1 MHTAHCGCSGAEA
14 PGFRDFP
21 GLLTAKEN
29 RNGSRRTL
37 PHQNHLLSCTILLS
51 PWNFQAVRLC
61 GVNVL
66 PSHHRMSLSPAPP
79 AQTTPADLPRVLGAS
94 QATAIVVGTI
104 IGSGIFLVPSEMMRD
119 AGSSAL
125 VYLAWIVGGLLS
137 LFGAMTYAEL
147 GAMLPYAGGEYVY
160 LRGAYGDT
168 TAFLYMWTWFAVA
181 KPASI
186 AAVTLGLARTLGVF
200 PAFHWLTAHVPGL
213 PLLWSQLFAIAVTW
227 FMTGLNY
234 LGIKKAGDFQL
245 VFTILKAVLI
255 LVVVG
260 FCFASAAGSFVNFT
274 TSLPHAPGGFSG
286 FMLALIA
293 TLWAYDGWNDLTM
306 VAGEVRQPERNLP
319 IALIGGLFI
328 VGALFMA
335 TNAAIQYILPAA
347 QIAASERPAVAALS
361 VVAGPGGAG
370 FVAAAMALSIFVTLN
385 GTVMSGARVPFAA
398 ARDRLFFAQF
408 AHIHPRFQ
416 SPSTSLIVQGSLS
429 TILLLFLSQFQ
440 KQFELAVFAEW
451 LFYMLTTTTVFFY
464 RRRRPDLARP
474 YRVWGYPVL
483 PAIFVLCAGFVLIW
497 SFAGN
502 FKGSLLGTGLILLGL
517 PFLWIV
523 RRRYGASIPADLSHA
538 PSSSD

>member
-1 MHTAHCGCSGAEA
+1 MS
-14 PGFRDFP
+14 
-21 GLLTAKEN
+21 
-29 RNGSRRTL
+29 
-37 PHQNHLLSCTILLS
+37 Q
-51 PWNFQAVRLC
+51 
-61 GVNVL
+61 
-66 PSHHRMSLSPAPP
+66 SHSSQ
-79 AQTTPADLPRVLGAS
+79 AQTPPDLPRVLGAS

-104 IGSGIFLVPSEMMRD
+104 IGSGIFLVPREMMRD
-119 AGSSAL
+119 VGSSSL

-160 LRGAYGDT
+160 LRGVYGDS

-186 AAVTLGLARTLGVF
+186 AAVTSGLARTLGVF
-200 PAFHWLTAHVPGL
+200 PALHGLTEHVPGL
-213 PLLWSQLFAIAVTW
+213 PLLWSQVFAIAVTW

-245 VFTILKAVLI
+245 VFTILKGVLI
-255 LVVVG
+255 LIVAAA
-260 FCFASAAGSFVNFT
+260 CFASAGSWGNFAT
-274 TSLPHAPGGFSG
+274 GVPDAVGGFKG
-286 FMLALIA
+286 FMAALIA

-306 VAGEVRQPERNLP
+306 VAGEVRRPERSLP

-347 QIAASERPAVAALS
+347 QIAASQRPAVAALL
-361 VVAGPGGAG
+361 VASGPRAAG

-385 GTVMSGARVPFAA
+385 GTVMSGARIPFAA
-398 ARDRLFFAQF
+398 ARDRLFFSQF

-416 SPSTSLIVQGSLS
+416 SPSTSLVVQGMLS
-429 TILLLFLSQFQ
+429 SVLLLFLSQFQ
-440 KQFELAVFAEW
+440 DHFELAVFAEW
-451 LFYMLTTTTVFFY
+451 LFYMLTASTVFVY
-464 RRRRPDLARP
+464 RKRHPEFARP

-483 PAIFVLCAGFVLIW
+483 PAAFVASAAVVLGS

-502 FKGSLLGTGLILLGL
+502 WKDSLVATGIVVLGI
-517 PFLWIV
+517 PVLWLV
-523 RRRYGASIPADLSHA
+523 RRKYGASTETTA
-538 PSSSD
+538 PLASRN

>member
-1 MHTAHCGCSGAEA
+1 MSSSQGSQTSAAAAGA
-14 PGFRDFP
+14 PR
-21 GLLTAKEN
+21 
-29 RNGSRRTL
+29 
-37 PHQNHLLSCTILLS
+37 
-51 PWNFQAVRLC
+51 
-61 GVNVL
+61 
-66 PSHHRMSLSPAPP
+66 
-79 AQTTPADLPRVLGAS
+79 DLPRVLGAS

-119 AGSSAL
+119 TGSSAM

-186 AAVTLGLARTLGVF
+186 AAVTSGLARTLGVF
-200 PAFHWLTAHVPGL
+200 PAFHGLTAHVAGT
-213 PLLWSQLFAIAVTW
+213 PLLWSQIFAIAVTW
-227 FMTGLNY
+227 FITGLNY

-245 VFTILKAVLI
+245 VFTVLKAVLI
-255 LVVVG
+255 LIVAAL
-260 FCFASAAGSFVNFT
+260 CFASASGNWANFST
-274 TSLPHAPGGFSG
+274 GLPHAIGGFNG

-306 VAGEVRQPERNLP
+306 VAGEVRRPERALP
-319 IALIGGLFI
+319 VALIGGLFI

-335 TNAAIQYILPAA
+335 TNAAIQYILPASG
-347 QIAASERPAVAALS
+347 IAASERPAVAALS
-361 VVAGPGGAG
+361 IVAGPRGAG

-385 GTVMSGARVPFAA
+385 GTIMSGARVPFAA
-398 ARDRLFFAQF
+398 ARDRLFFRQF

-416 SPSTSLIVQGSLS
+416 SPSTSLVIQALLS
-429 TILLLFLSQFQ
+429 TVLLLFLSQFQ
-440 KQFELAVFAEW
+440 QHFELAVFAEW

-464 RRRRPDLARP
+464 RRKRPELARP

-483 PAIFVLCAGFVLIW
+483 PALFVVCAAAVLV
-497 SFAGN
+497 SSYAGN
-502 FKGSLLGTGLILLGL
+502 LEGSLIGTVLILLGL
-517 PFLWIV
+517 PVLGFV
-523 RRRYGASIPADLSHA
+523 RRRYGASA
-538 PSSSD
+538 PLESGIARTEP